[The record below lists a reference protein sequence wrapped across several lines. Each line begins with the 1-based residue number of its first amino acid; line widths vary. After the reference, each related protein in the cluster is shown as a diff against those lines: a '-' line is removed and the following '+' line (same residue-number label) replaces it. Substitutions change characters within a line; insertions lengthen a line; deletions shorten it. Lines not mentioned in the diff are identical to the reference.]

1 MEGRSNRERQQV
13 WRKRKEEEKHEIV
26 IIALNCKK
34 IVIHLAG
41 LSIVELDKE
50 RAENNEIDVWR
61 RIGTYSNFNN
71 CQFSRSTL
79 YNVVSCQ
86 KPKKDILTDIKL
98 FYYGYYWRL
107 NLSFWFVSHLFFSQL
122 TTQTRNFLY

>member
-34 IVIHLAG
+34 IVIYLAG

-50 RAENNEIDVWR
+50 RAENNEIDV
-61 RIGTYSNFNN
+61 
-71 CQFSRSTL
+71 
-79 YNVVSCQ
+79 
-86 KPKKDILTDIKL
+86 
-98 FYYGYYWRL
+98 
-107 NLSFWFVSHLFFSQL
+107 
-122 TTQTRNFLY
+122 